1 MTFSMVYAYSENYI
15 LPISHDE
22 VVHGKGSLLGKI
34 PGDRWQELA
43 TLRTLYAYMW
53 AHPGKQLLFMGQE
66 FAQGAEWSESRS
78 LDWWLLDGPEHRGVQ
93 RLVTDLNRIYRETNA
108 LWSQDNDP
116 AGFHWID
123 ANDAMGNVYS
133 FLRFGTDGSIIAC
146 VANFSPVPHERYQLG
161 LPKAGRWEEVVNTDA
176 EVYFGSGVGN
186 FGGVDTGDQPWH
198 GQPTSVTLRV
208 PPLGAI
214 WLRWIE

>member
-1 MTFSMVYAYSENYI
+1 
-15 LPISHDE
+15 
-22 VVHGKGSLLGKI
+22 
-34 PGDRWQELA
+34 
-43 TLRTLYAYMW
+43 
-53 AHPGKQLLFMGQE
+53 
-66 FAQGAEWSESRS
+66 
-78 LDWWLLDGPEHRGVQ
+78 
-93 RLVTDLNRIYRETNA
+93 
-108 LWSQDNDP
+108 
-116 AGFHWID
+116 
-123 ANDAMGNVYS
+123 
-133 FLRFGTDGSIIAC
+133 
-146 VANFSPVPHERYQLG
+146 VPHERYQLG

>member
-1 MTFSMVYAYSENYI
+1 
-15 LPISHDE
+15 
-22 VVHGKGSLLGKI
+22 
-34 PGDRWQELA
+34 
-43 TLRTLYAYMW
+43 
-53 AHPGKQLLFMGQE
+53 
-66 FAQGAEWSESRS
+66 
-78 LDWWLLDGPEHRGVQ
+78 
-93 RLVTDLNRIYRETNA
+93 
-108 LWSQDNDP
+108 
-116 AGFHWID
+116 
-123 ANDAMGNVYS
+123 MGNVYS

-186 FGGVDTGDQPWH
+186 FGGVDAGDQAWH
-198 GQPTSVTLRV
+198 GQPASVTLRI